1 MPELFRFF
9 GFLFYFYSREH
20 EPIHVHVEGA
30 GGLAIF
36 DYNAQSDSFELRVMK
51 NIKSNDLKRINAVID
66 ENKDI
71 IVKRWNEHFKSYERD
86 C

>member
-1 MPELFRFF
+1 MPELFRLY

-36 DYNAQSDSFELRVMK
+36 DYDEKTDAFDLRVVR
-51 NIKSNDLKRINAVID
+51 NIKSSDLKKIKAVIS

-71 IVKRWNEHFKSYERD
+71 IVKRWKEYFKRYE
-86 C
+86 